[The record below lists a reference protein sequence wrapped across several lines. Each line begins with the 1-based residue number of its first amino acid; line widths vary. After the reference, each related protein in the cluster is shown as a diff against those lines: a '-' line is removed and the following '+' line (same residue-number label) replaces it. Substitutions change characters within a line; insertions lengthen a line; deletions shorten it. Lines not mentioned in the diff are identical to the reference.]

1 MVLFSINAV
10 ASISVLAGVSQINAD
25 CFPDEVEYHGK
36 CYYFGR
42 VSEVVNHDLAHV
54 SIK

>member
-1 MVLFSINAV
+1 V

-36 CYYFGR
+36 CYYFGQ